1 MKFDDLSLEK
11 LRDLARSKK
20 GHPGLKGFTTMKKD
34 DLKKAIKKHFKVG
47 GGSLEERANPLIKG
61 DQYRLRTDVAGT
73 GRKKDPFKA
82 MNETLKK
89 RNAPKKNKN
98 PYPAPKGEMKDNLED
113 FAEPIVHPAD
123 KVVFADGPINQP
135 EKRVVPQFRNQ
146 KYRALNPEKALLE
159 EAEYNRA
166 HGIATKTP
174 IAALRTAY
182 EHRHGDDDSDSSAD
196 YFVIPDDVHAE
207 MVRNSRGGTLQ
218 EMPDEIIRKIEGYLP
233 FEGTV
238 GENFLGEQTRIP
250 HTAIRSGQ
258 PRLSEILNHPEART
272 ADRTRVPR
280 AFFDTTR
287 QHMRDREEVGSEIYS
302 DAIFGERDNMYA
314 GAPEYTSIDKPRKHK
329 RIGENPL
336 GSPLERNQFDLDL
349 PMRKKAKGGK
359 LVQVLRNFVDKIKA
373 RRDARGSGPPLQ
385 RTDRSSPVKEPRPK
399 KPPTPVKGGQVSE
412 SVKHKARDLVVGGAN
427 MTKTNYL
434 TPCWRGY
441 ETVPGKEVYTKG
453 SCRKIGGKGAEEDD
467 DDIDFD
473 DIKWG
478 KFTDQL
484 NRYNSQNKKNLD
496 LCGFADLILSNPK
509 KYTMTTQRRARFYKN
524 VLAKKKC

>member
-1 MKFDDLSLEK
+1 MKFDDLPLEK
-11 LRDLARSKK
+11 LRDLARTKK

-61 DQYRLRTDVAGT
+61 DKYRMRTDVAGT

-89 RNAPKKNKN
+89 KNAPIKKN
-98 PYPAPKGEMKDNLED
+98 PYPAPKGKMKDDLED
-113 FAEPIVHPAD
+113 FDIPENVAKRLAEKQAARPPLFQN
-123 KVVFADGPINQP
+123 K
-135 EKRVVPQFRNQ
+135 
-146 KYRALNPEKALLE
+146 KYSALNPEKALLE
-159 EAEYNRA
+159 RAIYNRD

-174 IAALRTAY
+174 IAALTTAY
-182 EHRHGDDDSDSSAD
+182 KHSQGRDSDSDSSSD

-207 MVRNSRGGTLQ
+207 MVRNMKGGSLQ
-218 EMPDEIIRKIEGYLP
+218 DMPDEIIRKIEGYLP

-238 GENFLGEQTRIP
+238 RENGLP
-250 HTAIRSGQ
+250 LTATRSGQ
-258 PRLSEILNHPEART
+258 PRLSETLNYPGART
-272 ADRTRVPR
+272 SHSRELSRN
-280 AFFDTTR
+280 FFDTAR
-287 QHMRDREEVGSEIYS
+287 QHVHDRVQGQAETHT
-302 DAIFGERDNMYA
+302 DRIFGDRDNMYE
-314 GAPEYTSIDKPRKHK
+314 GAPELSEISKPRKHK
-329 RIGENPL
+329 RIGEAPI
-336 GSPLERNQFDLDL
+336 GSPADRLNLDL
-349 PMRKKAKGGK
+349 PMRKKARGGK
-359 LVQVLRNFVDKIKA
+359 LLGLLKKFVKNVKDGKI
-373 RRDARGSGPPLQ
+373 
-385 RTDRSSPVKEPRPK
+385 
-399 KPPTPVKGGQVSE
+399 KGGQVSE

-441 ETVPGKEVYTKG
+441 ESVPGKEVYTKG
-453 SCRKIGGKGAEEDD
+453 SCRKIGGKGADD

-478 KFTDQL
+478 KFSDQL
-484 NRYNSQNKKNLD
+484 NRYNSQNKKDLD
-496 LCGFADLILSNPK
+496 LCQFADLILSNPK